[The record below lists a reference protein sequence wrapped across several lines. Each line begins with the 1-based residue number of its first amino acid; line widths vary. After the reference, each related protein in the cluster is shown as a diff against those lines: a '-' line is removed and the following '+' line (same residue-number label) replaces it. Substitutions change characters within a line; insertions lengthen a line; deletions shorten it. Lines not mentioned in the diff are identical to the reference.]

1 MYRCHWKSY
10 RPPARAAMSWRN
22 DRMRFARP
30 GVARKVGVAVT
41 TLAVLALLTFAI
53 PVRTWRTGELPAPP
67 LAIVQGG
74 PTVTTSSRL
83 WIDTDAACGH
93 GRTTDPD
100 DCFALLLLLR
110 AGGTTLVGV
119 STVHGNAS
127 LRVTDS
133 TTRALMAVL
142 ERDGARP
149 RPVHR
154 GSAEPMNG
162 DGTVPSVPAH
172 VALQDALAAGKL
184 TLVSLGPMTN
194 VAGALRGRPDLQRNV
209 VRLIAVMGRR
219 PGHLFHPTEGAGGGL
234 LFGHGPVFRD
244 FNFAK
249 DRAAATVVLG
259 MRLPTTLISYEA
271 ARGLGLDKSDLDRIA
286 SQGAAA
292 AWVAARAREWLEYW
306 KDDVGR
312 AAFYPFDLV
321 AAAYALAPGRLDCA
335 ATTGWIAEDDKLWSW
350 LRRSPALLVGPVGTN
365 PANALATSPIV
376 YCPHASAGLHDWLVS
391 QLGGTATQ

>member
-1 MYRCHWKSY
+1 
-10 RPPARAAMSWRN
+10 
-22 DRMRFARP
+22 MRFARP
-30 GVARKVGVAVT
+30 GPARKVVVVVT
-41 TLAVLALLTFAI
+41 SLVVLALLSFAI
-53 PVRTWRTGELPAPP
+53 PIRTWRTGELPAPA

-74 PTVTTSSRL
+74 PTVSTSSRL

-100 DCFALLLLLR
+100 DCFALLLLVR
-110 AGGTTLVGV
+110 ASGATIVGV
-119 STVHGNAS
+119 STVRGNAT

-149 RPVHR
+149 RAVHR
-154 GSAEPMNG
+154 GSADPMDSDNS
-162 DGTVPSVPAH
+162 VQPVPAH
-172 VALQDALAAGKL
+172 AALQDALAGGKL
-184 TLVSLGPMTN
+184 TLVTLGPLTN
-194 VAGALRGRPDLQRNV
+194 VAAALRGRPDLQQNV
-209 VRLIAVMGRR
+209 VRLVAVMGRR
-219 PGHLFHPTEGAGGGL
+219 PGHLFHPTEGAGGGM

-271 ARGLGLDKSDLDRIA
+271 ARGLGLSGTDLDRIA

-312 AAFYPFDLV
+312 SAFYPFDLV
-321 AAAYALAPGRLDCA
+321 AAAYVLAPGRLDCA
-335 ATTGWIAEDDKLWSW
+335 ATTAWIAEDVKLWSW
-350 LRRSPALLVGPVGTN
+350 LRRTPALLVGPTGTN
-365 PANALATSPIV
+365 PANALATSPVV
-376 YCPHASAGLHDWLVS
+376 YCPHASSGLHEWLIS
-391 QLGGTATQ
+391 QLGGPPPR